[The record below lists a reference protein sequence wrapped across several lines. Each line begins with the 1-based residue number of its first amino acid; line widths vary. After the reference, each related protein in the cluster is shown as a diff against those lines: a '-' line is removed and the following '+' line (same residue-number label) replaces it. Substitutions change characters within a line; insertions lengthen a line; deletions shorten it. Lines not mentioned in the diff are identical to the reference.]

1 MHEER
6 LCFLLD
12 QNVPG
17 AVATWLR
24 QEHSDWVVNHVNELG
39 FQGRTD
45 EFLYKWAQDNDA
57 IVITFD
63 EDFADSRMYPFGRH
77 NGVIRLRVW
86 PTTIENTK
94 EAITRLL
101 KQVPQRDLRNSL
113 IIIDN
118 QKIRVRKLT

>member
-24 QEHSDWVVNHVNELG
+24 QEHSGWIVNHVNELG

-57 IVITFD
+57 IVISFD
-63 EDFADSRMYPFGRH
+63 EDFADSRSNNKTFEAGS
-77 NGVIRLRVW
+77 
-86 PTTIENTK
+86 TK
-94 EAITRLL
+94 GSA
-101 KQVPQRDLRNSL
+101 K
-113 IIIDN
+113 
-118 QKIRVRKLT
+118 